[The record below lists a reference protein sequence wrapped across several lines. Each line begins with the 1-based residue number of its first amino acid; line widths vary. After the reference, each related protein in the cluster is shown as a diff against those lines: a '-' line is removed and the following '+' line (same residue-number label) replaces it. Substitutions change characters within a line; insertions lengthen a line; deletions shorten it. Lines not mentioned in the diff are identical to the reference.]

1 LYQIKNELVE
11 KALLIGPQAESLTEL
26 KMLSETAGAKIIS
39 TIAYQP
45 RQINAAFY
53 IGSGKAQEIKEIAN
67 NKGANLIIFD
77 YPLSP
82 VQQRNLENKIAKKVI
97 DRAQVILDI
106 FAHHAHSKES
116 KIQVEL
122 AQLEYRLPRL
132 QGQGNSLS
140 RLAGGIGSKGPG
152 ESKLEVD
159 RRRIE
164 DRIHRLKT
172 ELTAI
177 AEQREVQKSNRKDPL
192 VALVGYTNAGK
203 STLLNKLTAANTLVA
218 DQLFATLDAK
228 MRQLQLDKGKN
239 QVILTDTVGFIDKLP
254 HQLVASFRTTLAE
267 ISNAKIILHIIDS
280 ASQEKEKQI
289 KVVEQE
295 LKKLKNKKSKVIKVF
310 NKIDMLSKAELADL
324 KIIYPTALFV
334 SAEQSLNLEILKFKL
349 TELLKPQLTTVEL
362 LLPYEQAGWIAEIH
376 QQGEVKNE
384 KYKQDKVYLEALLPI
399 KIANKLKKY
408 SRRIT

>member
-1 LYQIKNELVE
+1 MYQIKNELVE

-106 FAHHAHSKES
+106 FAHHAYSKES

-349 TELLKPQLTTVEL
+349 TELLKPQLTKVEL

>member
-349 TELLKPQLTTVEL
+349 TELLKPQLTKVEL

>member
-1 LYQIKNELVE
+1 MYQIKNELVE

-349 TELLKPQLTTVEL
+349 TELLKPQLTKVEL

>member
-295 LKKLKNKKSKVIKVF
+295 LKKL
-310 NKIDMLSKAELADL
+310 
-324 KIIYPTALFV
+324 
-334 SAEQSLNLEILKFKL
+334 
-349 TELLKPQLTTVEL
+349 
-362 LLPYEQAGWIAEIH
+362 
-376 QQGEVKNE
+376 
-384 KYKQDKVYLEALLPI
+384 
-399 KIANKLKKY
+399 
-408 SRRIT
+408 

>member
-1 LYQIKNELVE
+1 MYQIKNQLVE

-26 KMLSETAGAKIIS
+26 EMLSETAGAKIIS

-349 TELLKPQLTTVEL
+349 TELLKPQLTKVEL